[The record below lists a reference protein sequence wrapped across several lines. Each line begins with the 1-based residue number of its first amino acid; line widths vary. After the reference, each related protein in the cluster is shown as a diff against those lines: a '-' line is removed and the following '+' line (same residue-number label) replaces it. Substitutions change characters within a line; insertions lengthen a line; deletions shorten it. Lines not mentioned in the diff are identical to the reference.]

1 MQKKSVARVMIEDG
15 EKKRAVS
22 IFGNVIGLL
31 VNEVIDE
38 KDNVEQKLL
47 CVGEKQFIKTL

>member
-1 MQKKSVARVMIEDG
+1 MAR
-15 EKKRAVS
+15 KKRAVS